1 MDPAPHV
8 SEPVVDGST
17 AVALVVDD
25 SKAMRMILSRMLRAL
40 GFEVLQAENGK
51 EGLAV
56 LDRAGSVQV
65 ALVDWNMPE
74 MDGVEF
80 VRRVRAE
87 RGADGPRLM
96 MVTSESD
103 LTKVNA
109 ALEAG
114 ADEYAMKPFD
124 VEVIKEKLD
133 LLGVGVR

>member
-1 MDPAPHV
+1 MVAAPLASHDA
-8 SEPVVDGST
+8 VDGPGH
-17 AVALVVDD
+17 VALVVDD
-25 SKAMRMILSRMLRAL
+25 SKAMRMILSRMLRGL
-40 GFEVLQAENGK
+40 GFDVLQAENGR
-51 EGLAV
+51 EGLEV
-56 LDRAGSVQV
+56 LGRAGTVEV

-87 RGADGPRLM
+87 RGPDGPRLM

-103 LTKVNA
+103 LTKVTA

-124 VEVIKEKLD
+124 VEVIREKLE
-133 LLGVGVR
+133 LLGLGSA

>member
-1 MDPAPHV
+1 MDTV
-8 SEPVVDGST
+8 SLATQDPTGRGT
-17 AVALVVDD
+17 HLALVVDD
-25 SKAMRMILSRMLRAL
+25 SKAMRMILSRMLRGL
-40 GFEVLQAENGK
+40 GFEVLQAENGR
-51 EGLAV
+51 EGLEV
-56 LDRAGSVQV
+56 LDRAGEVEV

-80 VRRVRAE
+80 VRRVRAD

-103 LTKVNA
+103 LAKVNA

-124 VEVIKEKLD
+124 VEIIKEKLV
-133 LLGVGVR
+133 LLGVGCE